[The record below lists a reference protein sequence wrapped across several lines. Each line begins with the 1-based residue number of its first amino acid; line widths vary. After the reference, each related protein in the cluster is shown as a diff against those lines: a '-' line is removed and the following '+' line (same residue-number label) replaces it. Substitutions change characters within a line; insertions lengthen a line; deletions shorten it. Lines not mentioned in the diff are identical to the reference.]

1 MKGGFMKQK
10 YNLYAAKSSLDT
22 EPDDKTLW
30 RACQLGY
37 EKNRKNK
44 MVDGLNYYYTYEDEM
59 GLYVDVYFNNKSLV
73 FVFNGTDIPMPND
86 IKADYVMGIK
96 NKIPGQFDRAQRFFE
111 KFQEISEFEGL
122 NVIITG
128 YSLGGSIAVYLGSK
142 FGDRTV
148 AFSPY
153 GIGNLTKPRFVDNI
167 TNYGNPNDTIF
178 MRNFEHQIGNIKY
191 VFNSKN
197 FESEHEYVKNDKLKE
212 GQNIVDFHFPDKM
225 GDIDFAT
232 DDITGQEFLNKV
244 RRKYGG
250 SIESAIEKYTHNSY
264 KDIMQ
269 NSNNCPGYVDVKSY
283 TRNGKDVSGYRR
295 DCPYH

>member
-1 MKGGFMKQK
+1 MKQK
-10 YNLYAAKSSLDT
+10 YELYNTKSSLGI

-30 RACQLGY
+30 KACQLGY

-44 MVDGLNYYYTYEDEM
+44 KVDGLNYYYTYDDEK
-59 GLYVDVYFNNKSLV
+59 GLYVDVYLNNKSLV
-73 FVFNGTDIPMPND
+73 FVFNGTDIPMSND
-86 IKADYVMGIK
+86 LKADYVMGIK

-111 KFQEISEFEGL
+111 QIQEIPEFEGL

-128 YSLGGSIAVYLGSK
+128 YSLGGSIAVYLGTK

-153 GIGNLTKPRFVDNI
+153 GIGNLIKPRFIDNI

-178 MRNFEHQIGNIKY
+178 MRNFEHQIGNVKY
-191 VFNSKN
+191 VFNYKN
-197 FESEHEYVKNDKLKE
+197 FETGHEYVKNDKLKE
-212 GQNIVDFHFPDKM
+212 IQNIINFHFPDKM

-244 RRKYGG
+244 QRTYGG
-250 SIESAIEKYTHNSY
+250 SIESAIEKYNNNSY
-264 KDIMQ
+264 TKIMS
-269 NSNNCPGYVDVKSY
+269 NPNNCPGYVDVRSY
-283 TRNGKDVSGYRR
+283 TRNGKEVSGYRR
-295 DCPYH
+295 DCPIH